1 MLACA
6 IALSFTAHIF
16 AVFPFD
22 LKISHELQE
31 EKNPVF
37 AFRYAGGKCN
47 RGHLDRNC
55 NGRGSFGFFIVPGA
69 NCQKLVLSL
78 PP

>member
-31 EKNPVF
+31 EKTRCSLQV
-37 AFRYAGGKCN
+37 
-47 RGHLDRNC
+47 C
-55 NGRGSFGFFIVPGA
+55 NG
-69 NCQKLVLSL
+69 
-78 PP
+78 